1 MAESRRTRM
10 TKTMIRDAL
19 IDLLEEQPLEKISVT
34 DICERADVNR
44 STFYAHYEDVS
55 ALMRDAEDDALA
67 HVPVTQTVP
76 SLSKED
82 AMMKKLIV
90 FLQYIRENDRLFRVL
105 ILQADR
111 SSFNQRL
118 SQMILEQYRPLIHES
133 DRWQYEYAFYMNG
146 ITGLLQEWFS
156 SSFSPDE
163 AFLAHFILD
172 MALAVF
178 RDSE

>member
-1 MAESRRTRM
+1 MAESRRIRM

-19 IDLLEEQPLEKISVT
+19 IDLLNEQPLEKISIT

-44 STFYAHYEDVS
+44 STFYAHYDDVS

-67 HVPVTQTVP
+67 HVPVTQTMP
-76 SLSKED
+76 SLSAED

-90 FLQYIRENDRLFRVL
+90 FLQYIRANDRLFRIL

-118 SQMILEQYRPLIHES
+118 TQMLLEQYRPLIRES
-133 DRWQYEYAFYMNG
+133 DRWKFGYAFYMNG
-146 ITGLLQEWFS
+146 VIGLLREWVS

-163 AFLAHFILD
+163 ASLAHFIVD